1 MIDDDFDNYA
11 PWQQRAKRE
20 KRAAVRQQ
28 NGHERARTSMA
39 PDKSGSKQKQPRS
52 AGRWGKQEGERVEE
66 GGNEVKTHGKRR
78 RRSVTANGHAR
89 DTRGVATN
97 ERCDKRAGDIW

>member
-1 MIDDDFDNYA
+1 MQNFPPFDCARVIQPVMFKRDEREKQGIEQHRRRKEPRRVIDDDFDNYA

-39 PDKSGSKQKQPRS
+39 LDKSGSK
-52 AGRWGKQEGERVEE
+52 
-66 GGNEVKTHGKRR
+66 
-78 RRSVTANGHAR
+78 
-89 DTRGVATN
+89 
-97 ERCDKRAGDIW
+97 